1 MPMTNS
7 EKQAAYRE
15 RLRADG
21 KTQKLVTVEAEAWQA
36 GYEAGMAGHPD
47 YPPPA
52 GIDRLSWFSGYIEG
66 KAHRTR

>member
-1 MPMTNS
+1 MAMTNA

-21 KTQKLVTVEAEAWQA
+21 KTQRLVTVDASACRRDMRPA
-36 GYEAGMAGHPD
+36 TRASKL
-47 YPPPA
+47 PPPA

-66 KAHRTR
+66 KGHRRA